1 MTRMLAVAL
10 FLALLVPVVP
20 AAAQNAPTGSTG
32 STDLQTEITR
42 KRHIVRPVID
52 PATVARDA
60 EEATKGALPYT
71 PSDAIA
77 RGLSDA
83 LIRRPDTS
91 NDVVQGIQQQNINN
105 AIRRR

>member
-1 MTRMLAVAL
+1 MTSRLSTAAVL
-10 FLALLVPVVP
+10 LALLFPIVP
-20 AAAQNAPTGSTG
+20 AAAQNASQG

-42 KRHIVRPVID
+42 KRHIVRPAID

-60 EEATKGALPYT
+60 DEATKGLLPQT

>member
-1 MTRMLAVAL
+1 MTVPIVTAL
-10 FLALLVPVVP
+10 LVALLVPVVP
-20 AAAQNAPTGSTG
+20 AAAQSTPTG

-42 KRHIVRPVID
+42 KRHVVRPLID
-52 PATVARDA
+52 PAAVARDV
-60 EEATKGALPYT
+60 EEATTGLLPQT

>member
-1 MTRMLAVAL
+1 MSTAAVLVAL
-10 FLALLVPVVP
+10 LAPVVP
-20 AAAQNAPTGSTG
+20 ATAQTGQTG

-42 KRHIVRPVID
+42 KRHVVHPAID

-60 EEATKGALPYT
+60 EEATKGLLPET

-77 RGLSDA
+77 RGLVDA

>member
-1 MTRMLAVAL
+1 MTLRMSTAAVLVAL
-10 FLALLVPVVP
+10 LAPVVP
-20 AAAQNAPTGSTG
+20 ATAQTGQTE

-42 KRHIVRPVID
+42 KRHIVRPAID
-52 PATVARDA
+52 PAAVARDA
-60 EEATKGALPYT
+60 EEATKGLLPQT

-77 RGLSDA
+77 RGLIDA

-91 NDVVQGIQQQNINN
+91 NDVVQGIQMQNINN

>member
-1 MTRMLAVAL
+1 L
-10 FLALLVPVVP
+10 FPLPLPLVPPP
-20 AAAQNAPTGSTG
+20 ARRVPTGSA
-32 STDLQTEITR
+32 DLQTDIPR

-60 EEATKGALPYT
+60 EEATKGVLPHT